1 MKKTLTIAIA
11 ALMLFACG
19 REATFTI
26 VGTVA
31 NPELEGNYVL
41 LQQIVDDA
49 FATVDSVQIIDGT
62 YTLTGSVETPIYAR
76 LVVRTEAFTQL
87 GRPILERGTIRITT
101 DVDGTSSITGT
112 RNNDIRQAFLDSERA
127 IQERMNQIVQAF
139 REAQQDGNT
148 ELITSLTEQHRA
160 YSERMQENRLTFIKN
175 NINNFAGQTVLN
187 TGARRLSQEDL
198 EAVFALANNQT
209 LQSPE
214 VADALE
220 RLGIMQRSAVG
231 QPFVDLTMPDVDG
244 NYISISDFVGNGYL
258 MIDFTATWCGPCR
271 VGKPDMI
278 ATFNR
283 FSDRGF
289 NIIGVWFDNSREA
302 WINGMAALNM
312 PDWPQMSN
320 LGGWQCEGA
329 RLYAISSIP
338 HSVLIDPNGIIIAR
352 SLRGEDLNVKLAEL
366 LGE

>member
-31 NPELEGNYVL
+31 NAELEG
-41 LQQIVDDA
+41 Q
-49 FATVDSVQIIDGT
+49 TVSLYKVIDGT
-62 YTLTGSVETPIYAR
+62 PTFVESTEIIDCAYTFTGTIETPIIAVLFFGEGELLAT
-76 LVVRTEAFTQL
+76 LV
-87 GRPILERGTIRITT
+87 LERGTIRIST
-101 DVDGTSSITGT
+101 DNENNSTVSGT
-112 RNNDIRQAFLDSERA
+112 RNNELLREHWDVTEA
-127 IQERMNQIVQAF
+127 IQEKMAEIVQAF
-139 REAQQDGNT
+139 RKAQQAGNS
-148 ELITSLTEQHRA
+148 ELMESLAEQHRA
-160 YSERMQENRLTFIKN
+160 YSEESHEFTLNFLKD
-175 NINNFAGQTVLN
+175 NINNFAGQHLLPTMV
-187 TGARRLSQEDL
+187 RRLSL
-198 EAVFALANNQT
+198 EELEEIFARANNRT
-209 LQSPE
+209 LESPE
-214 VADALE
+214 IAGALE
-220 RLGIMQRSAVG
+220 RLEIMRRVAIG
-231 QPFVDLTMPDVDG
+231 QPFVDLTMPDVNG

-283 FSDRGF
+283 FNARGF

-302 WINGMAALNM
+302 WINGMNALNM

-320 LGGWQCEGA
+320 LRGWQCDGA
-329 RLYAISSIP
+329 RLYAVSGIP
-338 HSVLIDPNGIIIAR
+338 HSVLIDPNGIIIAKD
-352 SLRGEDLNVKLAEL
+352 LRGEDLNVKLTEL